1 MRQPQQIKVERI
13 SAINFL
19 VNHKPVK
26 AYGNI
31 VSCEAE
37 EDLTIK
43 ENAALNLFI
52 RASRKAK
59 IQSSIFQL

>member
-31 VSCEAE
+31 VACEAD
-37 EDLTIK
+37 DLTIK
-43 ENAALNLFI
+43 ENAALILFI
-52 RASRKAK
+52 RASKKAK
-59 IQSSIFQL
+59 IQSSVFQL